1 MANDSEKFYSASL
14 DHSIMEWELP
24 NNLVNSN
31 PFESYGKAISNRT
44 KILNGHKNSV
54 WDLCVHPTK
63 PSLLFSIKEPFS
75 SIKSPK
81 SDAHDSQ
88 LKNSA
93 LSLKP
98 FYFLQIAL
106 IQF

>member
-1 MANDSEKFYSASL
+1 MANNGENFYSASL

-54 WDLCVHPTK
+54 WDLCVHPAK
-63 PSLLFSIKEPFS
+63 SSLLFSASSDGTIKFWNPK
-75 SIKSPK
+75 KSK
-81 SDAHDSQ
+81 SCVQ
-88 LKNSA
+88 TFMNENFGKN
-93 LSLKP
+93 
-98 FYFLQIAL
+98 Y
-106 IQF
+106 